1 MERMGFLQ
9 RLKGEEPGLL
19 ESLLHYENKGQYGEY
34 ATEYALGHDNVPGY
48 GKTLHNVYVPYQGR
62 TSEIDVLLL
71 HEKGLFSLES
81 KNYSGWI
88 FGSADQQKWTQCLQ
102 SGEKHSFYN
111 PIRQNLT
118 HCKALAEYLGV
129 ERGAVSSYI
138 IFSQRCE
145 LKRVPDDTPQ
155 YKIVRRQNL
164 LKCLRRDLE
173 ERPVRFTPAQVDGF
187 AQKLAAL
194 AQATPEE
201 KQVHVEQIRER
212 TQGTVCPFCGGQLVR
227 RKGKYGEFWG
237 CSAYPKCRF
246 TRPAAR

>member
-1 MERMGFLQ
+1 MGFLQ

-19 ESLLHYENKGQYGEY
+19 DALLHYENKGQYGEY

-48 GKTLHNVYVPYQGR
+48 GKTLHNVYLPYQGR
-62 TSEIDVLLL
+62 TTEIDVLLL
-71 HEKGLFSLES
+71 HEKGLFSFES

-88 FGSADQQKWTQCLQ
+88 FGSAEQQKWTQCLQ
-102 SGEKHSFYN
+102 GGEKHSFYN
-111 PIRQNLT
+111 PIKQNLT
-118 HCKALAEYLGV
+118 HCKALAGYLGV
-129 ERGAVSSYI
+129 EQAAVSSYI

-173 ERPVRFTPAQVDGF
+173 SRPGRFTPAQIDGF
-187 AQKLAAL
+187 AQRLTAL

-201 KQVHVEQIRER
+201 KQAHVEQIKER
-212 TQGTVCPFCGGQLVR
+212 TQGTVCPFCGAQLVR
-227 RKGKYGEFWG
+227 RKGKYGDFWG
-237 CSAYPKCRF
+237 CSTYPKCRF